1 MSTTST
7 TSLYHGFCELHTIS
21 YKLVYMHVQT
31 RLLNKLFHRSMP
43 QHKTITK
50 HHTER
55 DIVALLIADDSERLE
70 ALPGATRTRVLTGRD
85 HRGVLAAAT
94 EAVDEHLEIITA
106 SLAEVD
112 VGKANGVHVF
122 VAVEREAAVLCF
134 PGEISFT
141 RAVTFVEESGVDA
154 GTFDQFRVV
163 PMALD

>member
-7 TSLYHGFCELHTIS
+7 TSLCGGFCEFHTIS
-21 YKLVYMHVQT
+21 YKLVYVHVQT
-31 RLLNKLFHRSMP
+31 RLPNKLFHRSIP
-43 QHKTITK
+43 QHKITK
-50 HHTER
+50 RHTER
-55 DIVALLIADDSERLE
+55 DIVAILVADDSERLE
-70 ALPGATRTRVLTGRD
+70 ALPGATRTRVLSGRD
-85 HRGVLAAAT
+85 HMGVLAAAT

-112 VGKANGVHVF
+112 VGKANRVHVF